1 MGHLSESPLQR
12 KRLVSCIKS
21 SLGALIFH
29 WGWGAGELVGCP
41 FCCLYNISL
50 LLFLGFRGVWSQST
64 GPVLRGLRGRGLYL
78 SRAGGRDGEL
88 EDFLQSKSL
97 LRAKPHLLKTP
108 PPPPV
113 LPAGKPVFKQL
124 VKRGRKMG
132 GGCVGTGRGGEKE
145 GRREGDRGRREK
157 REGERKGEREEGE
170 REREVEREG
179 GKRRREREE
188 GEGDRGVVQFSY
200 HIL

>member
-124 VKRGRKMG
+124 VKRGRQR
-132 GGCVGTGRGGEKE
+132 RGSIFLPHSVTLGIASVSSLYPRDTIPVSLGSPESAIYLTPSPPLSWALSFSCNVFPSSHSLE
-145 GRREGDRGRREK
+145 RG
-157 REGERKGEREEGE
+157 
-170 REREVEREG
+170 
-179 GKRRREREE
+179 
-188 GEGDRGVVQFSY
+188 
-200 HIL
+200 

>member
-124 VKRGRKMG
+124 VKRGRERG
-132 GGCVGTGRGGEKE
+132 RWREREGRGGE
-145 GRREGDRGRREK
+145 RE
-157 REGERKGEREEGE
+157 
-170 REREVEREG
+170 
-179 GKRRREREE
+179 RRERETE
-188 GEGDRGVVQFSY
+188 AWFNFPTTFCDTGHSLCLFLVSKRY
-200 HIL
+200 HPCISWVS